1 MTDEA
6 DEAPAGIAAPARHA
20 VPIAQ
25 VFAALVLVGL
35 ALRPQ
40 VLVLGPLIGDIKA
53 DLGMSHA
60 VAGLLGSI
68 PVVCMGLLAP
78 LGPVLAGSIG
88 PRFGAALCVVL
99 VVGFGLLRAAAPE
112 ASIAL
117 LTTIGIGV
125 GMAVVGP
132 ILAMV
137 VRLRTPGHPAAGTG
151 AYVVGLVLG
160 ATTTAAVAV
169 PLAEAFGGWRGAVAA
184 ISGAGVVSLVGWL
197 WLMPRDEAG
206 TTRVRPRLPRIPWR
220 RGSAWLLGVIF
231 GTQSVLFYGA
241 ITWLPSL
248 YVERGWNATD
258 AAGLVALFTGIGLFA
273 TLAVPAFADRLGT
286 RRSQLAVSGAI
297 AGVGAALM
305 AVTPNE
311 PSGSLVTLGATALL
325 GLGVGLYFP
334 LGLTLPV
341 DVSGSA
347 EEAASIS
354 ALMLLAGYLIA
365 STAPVLFGL
374 VRDATGGFEGVMIG
388 FVVVAML
395 MVPLPLLL
403 NTARLSGAPA
413 APSQPVP

>member
-413 APSQPVP
+413 APPQPVP

>member
-1 MTDEA
+1 MTDTAIA
-6 DEAPAGIAAPARHA
+6 DGPATAPQASERR

-40 VLVLGPLIGDIKA
+40 VLVIGPLIGEIKA
-53 DLGMSHA
+53 DLGMSQA

-99 VVGFGLLRAAAPE
+99 VMGFGVLRAAAPD
-112 ASIAL
+112 AFSAL
-117 LTTIGIGV
+117 LTTVGIGV

-137 VRLRTPGHPAAGTG
+137 VRRRTPDHPAAGTG

-160 ATTTAAVAV
+160 ATATAAVAV
-169 PLAEAFGGWRGAVAA
+169 PLADALGGWRGAVAT
-184 ISGAGVVSLVGWL
+184 ISAAGLVSLLGWL
-197 WLMPRDEAG
+197 WLMPRDDAG
-206 TTRVRPRLPRIPWR
+206 TTRVRPQLPRLPWR

-231 GTQSVLFYGA
+231 GTQSILFYGA

-248 YVERGWNATD
+248 YVERGWTATD

-286 RRSQLAVSGAI
+286 RRSQLAT
-297 AGVGAALM
+297 AGVITIVGVVLM
-305 AVTPNE
+305 AITPGE
-311 PSGSLVTLGATALL
+311 PSGSIVTLGATALL

-341 DVSGSA
+341 DVSVDG

-354 ALMLLAGYLIA
+354 ALMLLVGYLIA

-374 VRDATGGFEGVMIG
+374 VRDATGGFEGVMVG
-388 FVVVAML
+388 FVVVAIL

-403 NTARLSGAPA
+403 NTARLA
-413 APSQPVP
+413 ARPQSLP

>member
-1 MTDEA
+1 MTDP
-6 DEAPAGIAAPARHA
+6 APADAAPSTTPAGDRT
-20 VPIAQ
+20 VPLAQ

-40 VLVLGPLIGDIKA
+40 VLVIGPLIGDIKA

-68 PVVCMGLLAP
+68 PVVCMGILAP

-88 PRFGAALCVVL
+88 PRFGAALCVLL
-99 VVGFGLLRAAAPE
+99 VVGFGVLRAVTPDAFT
-112 ASIAL
+112 AL
-117 LTTIGIGV
+117 LTTVGIGV

-137 VRLRTPGHPAAGTG
+137 VRRRTPDHPAAGTG

-160 ATTTAAVAV
+160 ATSTAAVAV
-169 PLAEAFGGWRGAVAA
+169 PLAESLGGWRGAIAVISAA
-184 ISGAGVVSLVGWL
+184 GLVSLFGWL
-197 WLMPRDEAG
+197 WLMPADQAG
-206 TTRVRPRLPRIPWR
+206 TTRVRPKLPRLPWR
-220 RGSAWLLGVIF
+220 RRSAWLLGVIF

-248 YVERGWNATD
+248 YVERGWTASD
-258 AAGLVALFTGIGLFA
+258 AAGLVAIFTGIGLFA

-286 RRSQLAVSGAI
+286 RRTQLATAGAI
-297 AGVGAALM
+297 AIVGAVLI
-305 AVTPNE
+305 AVTPTE

-325 GLGVGLYFP
+325 GLGIGFYFP

-341 DVSGSA
+341 DVSA
-347 EEAASIS
+347 DADEAASIS

-374 VRDATGGFEGVMIG
+374 IRDATGGFEGVVVG
-388 FVVVAML
+388 FVVVAIL

-403 NTARLSGAPA
+403 NTARLA
-413 APSQPVP
+413 APVAPQSVP

>member
-1 MTDEA
+1 MTTR
-6 DEAPAGIAAPARHA
+6 AAPLAR
-20 VPIAQ
+20 I
-25 VFAALVLVGL
+25 FAALVLVGL

-40 VLVLGPLIGDIKA
+40 VLVIGPLIGDIKA
-53 DLGMSHA
+53 DLAMSHA

-68 PVVCMGLLAP
+68 PVVCMGILAP

-88 PRFGAALCVVL
+88 PRLGAALCVAL
-99 VVGFGLLRAAAPE
+99 IVGFGVLRAVTPDALT
-112 ASIAL
+112 AL
-117 LTTIGIGV
+117 LTTVGIGV
-125 GMAVVGP
+125 GMAIIGP

-137 VRLRTPGHPAAGTG
+137 VRLRAPGHPAAGTG

-160 ATTTAAVAV
+160 ATATAAVAV
-169 PLAEAFGGWRGAVAA
+169 PLAGAMGGWRGAVAA
-184 ISGAGVVSLVGWL
+184 ISASGLVSLVGWL
-197 WLMPRDEAG
+197 WLLPRDDAAA
-206 TTRVRPRLPRIPWR
+206 TRMRPRLPRLPWR

-248 YVERGWNATD
+248 YAERGWAATD

-273 TLAVPAFADRLGT
+273 TLAVPAFADRVGT
-286 RRSQLAVSGAI
+286 RRSQLAT
-297 AGVGAALM
+297 AGLVTIVGAVLI
-305 AVTPNE
+305 AVTPTE
-311 PSGSLVTLGATALL
+311 PSGSLVTLAATALL

-341 DVSGSA
+341 DVSGNP

-354 ALMLLAGYLIA
+354 ALMLLVGYLIA

-374 VRDATGGFEGVMIG
+374 IRDATGGFDGVVIG
-388 FVVVAML
+388 FVVVAIL

-403 NTARLSGAPA
+403 NTGRLAARPQPA
-413 APSQPVP
+413 A